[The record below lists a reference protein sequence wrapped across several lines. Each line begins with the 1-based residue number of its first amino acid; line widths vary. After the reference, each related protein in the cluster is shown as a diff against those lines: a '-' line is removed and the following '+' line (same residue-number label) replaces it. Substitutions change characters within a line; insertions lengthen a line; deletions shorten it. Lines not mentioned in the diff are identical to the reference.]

1 MKMNRTKNVSMLMMV
16 LAATAFT
23 SPLFTACSKSNTL
36 EEGTAPTK
44 EQNVSGK
51 VSGVWTQGSIIY
63 VDGSIIIPKG
73 ESLTIEPG
81 VVVIMNAQTMPE
93 ILIEGNFYS
102 MGTKESP
109 VLFTV
114 AEKHHTTANQFGG
127 LWGGLL
133 AAPSSAEIL
142 LDHTILEYGGAETT
156 EASPSVLG
164 QYYKKKAGERI
175 PALWTSNVKAKV
187 VVNNCTIRHFSDD
200 AFYLEGGNTIITNSI
215 FHTTGIAGG
224 EAINTKSG
232 VVADVA
238 FNVIY
243 SPNTNAL
250 KLSNAGDRSP
260 QGYVKAYNN
269 TILNAGWRRPTSKGG
284 SIWVEKE
291 IRAEIQNNL
300 LVNSRYGIK
309 QDSPTGPDSRNI
321 YSHNYYYG
329 YTQQGVDQFQAKE
342 SGVIIGQNEVRGTLA
357 GQNDPMFVNYPLATA
372 GESTAFDK
380 SWNLHLKAGSPA
392 LGKGKTGIIRNF
404 PTGISIK
411 GKTYTAPESASFI
424 GAFGV

>member
-1 MKMNRTKNVSMLMMV
+1 MKMNNTKRWSILMML
-16 LAATAFT
+16 LAGTAFT
-23 SPLFTACSKSNTL
+23 SPLFTACSKTNVL
-36 EEGTAPTK
+36 QDGPVQPK
-44 EQNVSGK
+44 EHNVSGR
-51 VSGVWTQGSIIY
+51 VSGVWATGSTIY

-73 ESLTIEPG
+73 ESLTIEAG
-81 VVVIMNAQTMPE
+81 VVVIMNTKTMPE
-93 ILIEGNFYS
+93 VLIEGNLYS
-102 MGTKESP
+102 MGTKEKP

-114 AEKHHTTANQFGG
+114 AEKDRTAANQFGG

-133 AAPSSAEIL
+133 AAPTSAEIL
-142 LDHTILEYGGAETT
+142 LDHTIIEYGGAETT

-187 VVNNCTIRHFSDD
+187 VVTNCTIRHFSDD
-200 AFYLEGGNTIITNSI
+200 SFYLEGGSTIITNNI
-215 FHTTGIAGG
+215 FHTIGISGG

-250 KLSNAGDRSP
+250 KLSNAGDRTP

-269 TILNAGWRRPTSKGG
+269 TILNAGWRRPTAKGG

-291 IRAEIQNNL
+291 IHAEIQNNL

-309 QDSPTGPDSRNI
+309 QDSPTGPDARNI
-321 YSHNYYYG
+321 YSHNFYYG
-329 YTQQGVDQFQAKE
+329 YTQIGVNQFQGKE
-342 SGVIIGQNEVRGTLA
+342 SGVISGQNEIRGTEA

-372 GESTAFDK
+372 GENVTFDK
-380 SWNLHLKAGSPA
+380 SWNFHLKAGSPA

-404 PTGISIK
+404 PNGLTIN

-424 GAFGV
+424 GAFGI